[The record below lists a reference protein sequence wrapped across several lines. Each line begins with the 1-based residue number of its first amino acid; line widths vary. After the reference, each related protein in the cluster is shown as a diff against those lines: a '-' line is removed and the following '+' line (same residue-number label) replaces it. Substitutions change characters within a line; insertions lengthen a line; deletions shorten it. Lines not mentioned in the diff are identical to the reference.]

1 MGGAVSGGQKQQNI
15 IITLAFFVYAMAY
28 FGRYSFSSGI
38 NSIIGEFKV
47 DKAQTGLVMTF
58 FFIAYGIGQVV
69 NGFLCK
75 YYPKR
80 YIFPV
85 ALWLSAIINLVL
97 FLGIETGYIGRYFYL
112 VKYIWMLN
120 GIVQSL
126 IWTSL
131 IFTLGENIEQ
141 KNLAKSGV
149 VLGMTVPAG
158 TFVAYSISSL
168 VERLWHYEY
177 SFVLAAVVMTVTG
190 FAWLIFFKP
199 YKRTDMPEAVTPEK
213 TERKTGRVIPAAV
226 IVTVAGLS
234 VFAISNNFIK
244 DGLQTWIPT
253 ILKETYAFSNS
264 AALILATGVYVLG
277 ILGTFTAKKLNGR
290 IKDFIALSLVFFA
303 VIVLCCAGISAFLDI
318 SALPVILFFCI
329 VMISGYAVNNIVT
342 SLAPLFLRDYINPG
356 VTAGVLD
363 GFCYVGSALTAY
375 LLGFVADGY
384 GWKTVIL
391 LLLAVAVFS
400 VIICTILKLLQR
412 KNGRRK
418 NDLYG
423 NA

>member
-1 MGGAVSGGQKQQNI
+1 MNGRLENTGQKEQNL

-28 FGRYSFSSGI
+28 FGRYSFSSSI
-38 NSIIGEFKV
+38 NSILSEFGV

-85 ALWLSAIINLVL
+85 ALWLSALINAVL
-97 FLGIETGYIGRYFYL
+97 FFGIKTGYIGRYFYL

-149 VLGMTVPAG
+149 VLGMTVPVG

-168 VERLWHYEY
+168 MEHFGYYEM
-177 SFVLAAVVMTVTG
+177 SFALAAVVMTATG
-190 FAWLIFFKP
+190 LAWLTLFKP
-199 YKRTDMPEAVTPEK
+199 YARTDVAESVSGGDEPVRKAGVKMPF
-213 TERKTGRVIPAAV
+213 AV
-226 IVTVAGLS
+226 IITLIGLS

-253 ILKETYAFSNS
+253 ILKETYKFSNA
-264 AALILATGVYVLG
+264 AALILATGVYILG
-277 ILGTFTAKKLNGR
+277 VLGTFIAKKLNER
-290 IKDFIALSLVFFA
+290 IKDFSALSLVFFV
-303 VIVLCCAGISAFLDI
+303 VIALSSAGISAFLNV
-318 SALPVILFFCI
+318 SALPVILFFCM

-342 SLAPLFLRDYINPG
+342 SLAPLFLRDHINPG

-363 GFCYVGSALTAY
+363 GFCYVGSALTTY
-375 LLGFVADGY
+375 LLGFVADRH
-384 GWKTVIL
+384 GWNTVVL
-391 LLLAVAVFS
+391 LLLTVAVFS
-400 VIICTILKLLQR
+400 VLICGALKLIQR
-412 KNGRRK
+412 KKQRVK
-418 NDLYG
+418 L
-423 NA
+423 

>member
-1 MGGAVSGGQKQQNI
+1 MKRENSADGQKQQNL

-28 FGRYSFSSGI
+28 FGRYSFSSSI
-38 NSIIGEFKV
+38 NSIIGEFGV
-47 DKAQTGLVMTF
+47 DKARTGLVMTF

-85 ALWLSAIINLVL
+85 ALWLSAIINAVL
-97 FLGIETGYIGRYFYL
+97 FFGIKFGYIGRYFYL

-131 IFTLGENIEQ
+131 IYTLGENIEQ

-158 TFVAYSISSL
+158 TFVAYSVSSL
-168 VERLWHYEY
+168 MEHFGYYEM
-177 SFVLAAVVMTVTG
+177 SFALAAVVMTATG
-190 FAWLIFFKP
+190 LAWLVFFKP
-199 YKRTDMPEAVTPEK
+199 YARTDVAVSESGGGTAEK
-213 TERKTGRVIPAAV
+213 GRIKIPFA
-226 IVTVAGLS
+226 IVLTLIGLS

-253 ILKETYAFSNS
+253 ILKETYSFSN
-264 AALILATGVYVLG
+264 AASLILATAVYILGV
-277 ILGTFTAKKLNGR
+277 LGTFIAKKLNER
-290 IKDFIALSLVFFA
+290 IKDFSALSLVFFV
-303 VIVLCCAGISAFLDI
+303 VIALSSAGISAFLNV

-329 VMISGYAVNNIVT
+329 VIISGYAVNNIVT
-342 SLAPLFLRDYINPG
+342 SLAPLFLREYINPG

-363 GFCYVGSALTAY
+363 GFCYVGSALTTY

-384 GWKTVIL
+384 GWNTVVL
-391 LLLAVAVFS
+391 LLLTVAVFS
-400 VIICTILKLLQR
+400 VLICGALKFFQR
-412 KNGRRK
+412 KNVG
-418 NDLYG
+418 
-423 NA
+423 